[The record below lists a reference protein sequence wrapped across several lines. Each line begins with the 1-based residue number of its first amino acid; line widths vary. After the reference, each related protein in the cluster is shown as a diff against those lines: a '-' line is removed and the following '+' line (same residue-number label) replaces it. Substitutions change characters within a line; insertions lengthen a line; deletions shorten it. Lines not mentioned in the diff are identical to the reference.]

1 VLASCGAASPGPASA
16 GLPELELEPE
26 LEVEPELELVV
37 VAAVVVAAVVVA
49 ALVVAAVVVAALVVA
64 ALVVV
69 AELVPPPTPVVVLLH
84 APATTPVSTTVENI
98 AIKLFET
105 IC

>member
-1 VLASCGAASPGPASA
+1 MLASCGAASPGPASA

-37 VAAVVVAAVVVA
+37 VAAV
-49 ALVVAAVVVAALVVA
+49 VVAAVVVAALVVA